1 MTSLTQSEPTNEPVE
16 SGESGEFDEFAEF
29 AEFADDV
36 VLADDITGFA
46 PKDPSTISEVFLTGA
61 TGFLGAFL
69 LKELLVRGLTVH
81 CLVRAAD
88 AEAGLERL
96 RATLGTYELLDEL
109 DLDRVRVVTGDVTRP
124 LLGMSEEEYAGLAA
138 RIGAIYHSA
147 AKVNFLTL
155 YKWLR
160 KPTIDATHGILRLAC
175 AAEATLHHVST
186 TGVFEPKAAL
196 GARAEHDRTG
206 PPQTL
211 SLGYTKSKWV
221 AEQLVLEAGRRGVP
235 LTVHRPGQVW
245 GDTNSGA
252 CQKNDFVWRFIK
264 GSIQAGLYP
273 RKFRLDMNMVP
284 VDYVSSAMVTLSR
297 DPGRVGGIFHEVS
310 PRSLDSDE
318 ILRLVRGSGYE
329 LKEVSII
336 KWMKAISADV
346 NNSMF
351 PLMRMIVDLEKVEV
365 ARFADDA
372 TRESLGGSGVDC
384 PDIDE
389 KVFSTYVSYFV
400 RHGILP
406 QPPA

>member
-1 MTSLTQSEPTNEPVE
+1 MTSLTH
-16 SGESGEFDEFAEF
+16 SGVTDEFAE
-29 AEFADDV
+29 DI

-46 PKDPSTISEVFLTGA
+46 AKDPSTISEVFLTGA

-69 LKELLVRGLTVH
+69 LKELLDRGLTVH

-96 RATLGTYELLDEL
+96 KATLGTYELLDDL
-109 DLDRVRVVTGDVTRP
+109 DLGRVRVVTGDVTRP
-124 LLGMSEEEYAGLAA
+124 LLGVPEKEYAELAA

-160 KPTIDATHGILRLAC
+160 KSTVDATHGILRLAC

-196 GARAEHDRTG
+196 GARSERDRTG
-206 PPQTL
+206 PPETL

-235 LTVHRPGQVW
+235 LTIHRPGQVW
-245 GDTNSGA
+245 GDTNTGA

-284 VDYVSSAMVTLSR
+284 VDYVSSAMVTISR
-297 DPGRVGGIFHEVS
+297 DPRSTGGIFHEVS
-310 PRSLDSDE
+310 PGSLDSNE
-318 ILRLVRGSGYE
+318 ILNLVRSSGYE

-346 NNSMF
+346 HNSMF
-351 PLMRMIVDLEKVEV
+351 PLMRMIVDLEKVEI
-365 ARFADDA
+365 AEFSDGE
-372 TRESLGGSGVDC
+372 TREFLSGSGVDC

-389 KVFSTYVSYFV
+389 KVFASYVAYFV
-400 RHGILP
+400 RHDILP
-406 QPPA
+406 DPLA